1 MGIGFENNKGD
12 LVRALLEGI
21 AAELSE
27 CVKEVERVVGG
38 NQKSILAAG
47 GMTGNP
53 VYCQILSDMFQKEV
67 KKPKEMEATGLGAW
81 ISAQKTLGNVDN
93 YQEGYERYAE
103 NGEEL
108 CYEPDPDTE
117 ILYQNTNKLRNYYE
131 AFYESYEKK
140 EAEL

>member
-1 MGIGFENNKGD
+1 
-12 LVRALLEGI
+12 
-21 AAELSE
+21 
-27 CVKEVERVVGG
+27 
-38 NQKSILAAG
+38 
-47 GMTGNP
+47 
-53 VYCQILSDMFQKEV
+53 
-67 KKPKEMEATGLGAW
+67 MEATGLGAW

-103 NGEEL
+103 NGEDL